1 MDKDAMNKQT
11 RVIMFNSLG
20 RDFMLINIIATFS
33 NLVTLTLISTKNI
46 AVLPLSVGIIS
57 TLIFALIAGLNQ
69 IDTFKAWV
77 MDMDKQEA
85 ETTMG
90 KQGQNSPFSMW
101 KTVFALTYTIF
112 AVAQLYE
119 IWV

>member
-1 MDKDAMNKQT
+1 
-11 RVIMFNSLG
+11 
-20 RDFMLINIIATFS
+20 
-33 NLVTLTLISTKNI
+33 
-46 AVLPLSVGIIS
+46 
-57 TLIFALIAGLNQ
+57 
-69 IDTFKAWV
+69 

-101 KTVFALTYTIF
+101 KTVYTLTYTIF
-112 AVAQLYE
+112 AIAQLYE